1 MAVKSY
7 ANPFLCS
14 IFIHVEAEIW
24 KTAQNSIITWFNWAT
39 NFTQLFFSPQLWTQ
53 WAGRAVVPWLS
64 IQQYPGNWGL
74 HLTISP
80 SVPVFPRETIPMLPV
95 LQDIFTYIPRLSIRL
110 EHNKTNVKH
119 CSYIIRAD
127 VNKPHISFKV
137 KSNYYEKT
145 CLFLNLHNK
154 DASLCERT
162 RINWT
167 LIWKHPLSTEGKLWV
182 IDGNICNFNDLF
194 FKERNSYLP
203 RRFIK
208 VQHKHTHT
216 HTHTRTRTH
225 THAHTHI
232 YTVYITYIYIYI
244 YITK

>member
-53 WAGRAVVPWLS
+53 WAGRAVYRGLASSS
-64 IQQYPGNWGL
+64 IQATGVFTSLYLPQSLSFLEKPFPCFLYYRTPS
-74 HLTISP
+74 LTSLVWAQDVNITKT
-80 SVPVFPRETIPMLPV
+80 SVK
-95 LQDIFTYIPRLSIRL
+95 Y
-110 EHNKTNVKH
+110 

-127 VNKPHISFKV
+127 VNKPHSSFKV

-167 LIWKHPLSTEGKLWV
+167 LIWKHPLSTEGKLGV

-203 RRFIK
+203 RFIK

-216 HTHTRTRTH
+216 RTCTH

-244 YITK
+244 YIYITK